1 MKTKLFLPIFFLIIT
16 VFASCKEGKQ
26 ATITSVNTRNYI
38 DAVSDTIKVT
48 TNRPKVMALSPAL
61 TEMLFA
67 ILPDSQIL
75 AVSQACNYPEA
86 VKTKPKVNTYPLD
99 VEGIIALKPEVVF
112 YEEGF
117 IGTESINQLRKFGVQ
132 TYAFRYNKVA
142 DIFSSMKQIGI
153 ICGEELSSN
162 NLANSLQ
169 QRAKEL
175 KHNSEKPLRTLAIIS
190 PQPIYVFG
198 KGTILSEIIESLGGI
213 NLVDSAYGRFP
224 EIQREALLKMN
235 PEVILGG
242 TFAELD
248 SALFSKY
255 PELKTISAYQNKL
268 CYPLT
273 PDLISRPSPRV
284 VEAMQE
290 VSNALKKANEK
301 VKKPKP

>member
-1 MKTKLFLPIFFLIIT
+1 MTN
-16 VFASCKEGKQ
+16 
-26 ATITSVNTRNYI
+26 TSVNTRNYI
-38 DAVSDTIKVT
+38 DAVSDTIKLT

-75 AVSQACNYPEA
+75 AVSQACDFPEG
-86 VKTKPKVNTYPLD
+86 VKNKPKVNTYPLD
-99 VEGIIALKPEVVF
+99 VEGIIALKSEVVF

-117 IGTESINQLRKFGVQ
+117 IGTENINQLRKFGVQ

-142 DIFSSMKQIGI
+142 DIFSSIKQIGI
-153 ICGEELSSN
+153 ICGEELSAN
-162 NLANSLQ
+162 TLADSLQ
-169 QRAKEL
+169 QKAKEL
-175 KHNSEKPLRTLAIIS
+175 QHISERPLRTLAVIS

-198 KGTILSEIIESLGGI
+198 KSTILSEIIESVGGI
-213 NLVDSAYGRFP
+213 NVVDSAYGRYP
-224 EIQREALLKMN
+224 ELQREALLKMN

-255 PELKTISAYQNKL
+255 PELKSISAYQNKL

-273 PDLISRPSPRV
+273 SDLISRPSPRV
-284 VEAMQE
+284 VEAMHE
-290 VSNALKKANEK
+290 VSNALQQAKSK
-301 VKKPKP
+301 VVNKNVTDLAK

>member
-1 MKTKLFLPIFFLIIT
+1 MTN
-16 VFASCKEGKQ
+16 
-26 ATITSVNTRNYI
+26 TSVNTRNYI
-38 DAVSDTIKVT
+38 DAVSDTIKVS

-75 AVSQACNYPEA
+75 AVSHACDFPEG
-86 VKTKPKVNTYPLD
+86 VKNKPKVNTYPLD

-117 IGTESINQLRKFGVQ
+117 IGAESINQLRKFGVQ

-153 ICGEELSSN
+153 ICGEELSAN
-162 NLANSLQ
+162 TLADSLQ
-169 QRAKEL
+169 QKAKQL
-175 KHNSEKPLRTLAIIS
+175 QHISERPLRTLAIIS

-198 KGTILSEIIESLGGI
+198 KSTILSEIIESVGGI
-213 NLVDSAYGRFP
+213 NVVDSAYGRYP
-224 EIQREALLKMN
+224 ELQREALLKMN

-255 PELKTISAYQNKL
+255 PELKSISAYQNKL

-273 PDLISRPSPRV
+273 SDLISRPSPRV
-284 VEAMQE
+284 VKAMKE
-290 VSNALKKANEK
+290 VRNALKQAKSKVVDKNVTGLAN
-301 VKKPKP
+301 

>member
-1 MKTKLFLPIFFLIIT
+1 MIN
-16 VFASCKEGKQ
+16 AS
-26 ATITSVNTRNYI
+26 ATTRNYT
-38 DAVSDTIKVT
+38 DVVSDTIKVT
-48 TNRPKVMALSPAL
+48 TNCPKVMALSPAL

-117 IGTESINQLRKFGVQ
+117 IGAESINQLRKFGVQ
-132 TYAFRYNKVA
+132 TYAFRYNKMA
-142 DIFSSMKQIGI
+142 DIFSSMKQIGV
-153 ICGEELSSN
+153 ICGEEDIATK
-162 NLANSLQ
+162 LADSLKTAAQ
-169 QRAKEL
+169 DLL
-175 KHNSEKPLRTLAIIS
+175 KLPERPLRTLAIIS

-198 KGTILSEIIESLGGI
+198 KSTILSEIIESVGGI
-213 NLVDSAYGRFP
+213 NVVDSAYGRFP
-224 EIQREALLKMN
+224 ELQREALLKMN

-255 PELKTISAYQNKL
+255 PELKSISAYQNKL

-273 PDLISRPSPRV
+273 SDLISRPSPRV
-284 VEAMQE
+284 VEAMKE
-290 VSNALKKANEK
+290 VSNALQQANEI
-301 VKKPKP
+301 VKRPKP